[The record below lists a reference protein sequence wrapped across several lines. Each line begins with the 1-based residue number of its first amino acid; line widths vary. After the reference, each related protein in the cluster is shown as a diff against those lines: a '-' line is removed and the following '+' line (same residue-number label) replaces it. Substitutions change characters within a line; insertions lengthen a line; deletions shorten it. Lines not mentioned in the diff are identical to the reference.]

1 MLDHI
6 KESLR
11 SGNSGGTRAN
21 VVEALEKGFSHEEIL
36 TAMLEEMEI
45 IGAKFKANE
54 LFVPEVL
61 IIGRAFNVAL
71 DVIQPL
77 LDKENEKGLVIIGTV
92 QGDLHDV
99 GKNLV
104 KMLMGS
110 AGVRVIDLGVD
121 VPAEVFV
128 KAVREHRPQILALSA
143 LLTTTM
149 SQMKETIKAIEKA
162 GLRENL
168 KIIIGGAPVTES
180 YAKKVGADYFA
191 LDAGSAA
198 EVVRQIVG
206 AL

>member
-1 MLDHI
+1 MLSQI

-21 VVEALEKGFSHEEIL
+21 VVEALEKGFNHEDIL
-36 TAMLEEMEI
+36 TAMLDEMEI

-71 DVIQPL
+71 EVIAPL

-128 KAVREHRPQILALSA
+128 KAVREHKPQILALSA

-180 YAKKVGADYFA
+180 YAQKVGADYFA

-198 EVVRQIVG
+198 EVVREIVG
-206 AL
+206 ES